1 MSEKIAEG
9 FVPPP
14 LKTPRDW
21 IAHVLS
27 VWFGCGHFPGA
38 PGTAG
43 TVGAIPLYL
52 ILRPHGLV
60 PVAIAAVVVTVVGV
74 WSSTIVAQRLKLKD
88 PQIVCIDEV
97 AGVLITWLAAPVGW
111 KGTLV
116 GFVLFRIFDQFKPW
130 PARAAERWPLGWG
143 VMMDDVFAG
152 FWGAAALIGLR
163 AAHLL

>member
-1 MSEKIAEG
+1 MSEKVAEG

-14 LKTPRDW
+14 LKSPRDW

-52 ILRPHGLV
+52 ALRPFGLGA
-60 PVAIAAVVVTVVGV
+60 VALAAVVVTFVGV
-74 WSSTIVAQRLKLKD
+74 WSSTIVARRLQLKD

-97 AGVLITWLAAPVGW
+97 AGVLITWLAAPIGW
-111 KGTLV
+111 RGTLA

-130 PARAAERWPLGWG
+130 PARAAEKLPEGWG

-152 FWGAAALIGLR
+152 VWGALVLVALR
-163 AAHLL
+163 AGHVL